1 MATRYTEYDKTDIY
15 EGEVLRK
22 IQELL
27 RICNKEQL
35 PIFISTAVKNNEKG
49 TEYKTDMFASATNDI
64 FLKEDFFPNFVNVT
78 NGFRTVPP
86 AKIVE
91 IDFD

>member
-1 MATRYTEYDKTDIY
+1 MKYTEYDKEEIY
-15 EGEVLRK
+15 EKELMEK
-22 IQELL
+22 IQEIL

-35 PIFISTAVKNNEKG
+35 PIFISVAVKNDENKTKYVNE
-49 TEYKTDMFASATNDI
+49 MFPSATNDI
-64 FLKEDFFPNFVNVT
+64 FLKDDYFPNFVNVI

-86 AKIVE
+86 SKIVE

>member
-1 MATRYTEYDKTDIY
+1 MAKYTEFDKTDAY
-15 EGEVLRK
+15 ETQVLKK

-27 RICNKEQL
+27 RLCNKEQM
-35 PIFISTAVKNNEKG
+35 PIFISVAVKNDEKG
-49 TEYKTDMFASATNDI
+49 TEYKNDMFASATNDI
-64 FLKEDFFPNFVNVT
+64 FLKDDLFPNFVNVT

-86 AKIVE
+86 SKIVE

>member
-1 MATRYTEYDKTDIY
+1 MANYTNYNKNDIY
-15 EGEVLRK
+15 ETEVVKK

-35 PIFISTAVKNNEKG
+35 PIFVSVAVKNDENG

-64 FLKEDFFPNFVNVT
+64 FLKDDYFPNFVNVT

>member
-1 MATRYTEYDKTDIY
+1 MKYTEYNKEEVY
-15 EGEVLRK
+15 EKELMEK
-22 IQELL
+22 IQEIL

-35 PIFISTAVKNNEKG
+35 PIFISVAVKNDENKTKYVNE
-49 TEYKTDMFASATNDI
+49 MFPSATNDI
-64 FLKEDFFPNFVNVT
+64 FLKDDYFPNFVNVI

-86 AKIVE
+86 SKIVE